1 MVVETLAEKHFD
13 LAFRMLHE
21 FDLPGINIG
30 FSMCSFCSFDTQNCC
45 FFNMFRSISLLQL
58 TYSMSALVQLL
69 IFMLV

>member
-30 FSMCSFCSFDTQNCC
+30 FCMCSFCSFDTQN
-45 FFNMFRSISLLQL
+45 
-58 TYSMSALVQLL
+58 
-69 IFMLV
+69 

>member
-30 FSMCSFCSFDTQNCC
+30 FKL
-45 FFNMFRSISLLQL
+45 SLLC
-58 TYSMSALVQLL
+58 
-69 IFMLV
+69 

>member
-30 FSMCSFCSFDTQNCC
+30 FCMYSFCSFDTQN
-45 FFNMFRSISLLQL
+45 
-58 TYSMSALVQLL
+58 
-69 IFMLV
+69 

>member
-30 FSMCSFCSFDTQNCC
+30 FSMCSFCSFDTQN
-45 FFNMFRSISLLQL
+45 
-58 TYSMSALVQLL
+58 
-69 IFMLV
+69 

>member
-30 FSMCSFCSFDTQNCC
+30 LLDSVCAHSVHLILRIDVFLTCSEVYA
-45 FFNMFRSISLLQL
+45 SLLQL
-58 TYSMSALVQLL
+58 TYCLL
-69 IFMLV
+69 WFSC